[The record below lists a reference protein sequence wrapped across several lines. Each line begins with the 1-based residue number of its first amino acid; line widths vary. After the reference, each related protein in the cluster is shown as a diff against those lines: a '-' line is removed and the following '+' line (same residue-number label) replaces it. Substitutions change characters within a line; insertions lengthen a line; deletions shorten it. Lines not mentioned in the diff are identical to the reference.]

1 MSNPT
6 SAQRLLALLEEQQQ
20 DAARMLEILQA
31 EFNALK
37 GNDLQAFEQVM
48 DIKLKHLNDLEQKE
62 RSSLPALEKIIG
74 SPCNRQQLEAF
85 IVNRRDAQLLAGWQS
100 LHTTLKQCHEQNLL
114 NQRVLAASHAQV
126 QQALN
131 LLRGEDPQA
140 PPSVTYQDS
149 GKPDQRHAP
158 GQSIAIA

>member
-6 SAQRLLALLEEQQQ
+6 SAQRLLTLLEAQRQ
-20 DAARMLEILQA
+20 DAAHMLEVLLQ

-37 GNDLQAFEQVM
+37 GNDLQAFEQAM
-48 DIKLKHLNDLEQKE
+48 DIKLKHLGELEQKE
-62 RSSLPALEKIIG
+62 QSSLPELEKIIG
-74 SPCNRQQLEAF
+74 TPCNRQQLEAF
-85 IVNRRDAQLLAGWQS
+85 IINSRDARLLAGWQS
-100 LHTTLKQCHEQNLL
+100 LHATLKQCHEQNLL

-131 LLRGEDPQA
+131 LLRGENPQVSS
-140 PPSVTYQDS
+140 SVTYQDS
-149 GKPDQRHAP
+149 GKSEHRPML

>member
-6 SAQRLLALLEEQQQ
+6 SAQRLLTLLEAQRQ
-20 DAARMLEILQA
+20 DAARMLEVLEE

-37 GNDLQAFEQVM
+37 GNDLQAFEQAM
-48 DIKLKHLNDLEQKE
+48 DSKLKHLGDLERKE
-62 RSSLPALEKIIG
+62 QTSLPELEKIIG
-74 SPCNRQQLEAF
+74 APCNRQQLEAF
-85 IVNRRDAQLLAGWQS
+85 IINSRDAQLLAAWQA

-131 LLRGEDPQA
+131 LLRGEDHQA
-140 PPSVTYQDS
+140 PSSVTYQDS
-149 GKPDQRHAP
+149 GKSEHRPAL